1 MMTFTRKIFAMMLM
15 LVVSTTAF
23 AEVKTW
29 SHVWDTSKSNG
40 GEGFYHISNN
50 ADTVQTTMLKK
61 LEWTYRGNTSV
72 TAYLASTGQY
82 FGSAKSPV
90 THATLSTSKLLGKIL
105 SVKIEAKVKDAA
117 QDVKIGVSVNGVK
130 YGNACAP
137 TTTRALYAFTPAGDA
152 QEGEI
157 CITMD
162 QTSETKGI
170 IYFFSMTI
178 ENMMELA
185 L

>member
-50 ADTVQTTMLKK
+50 ADTVQTTILKK

-72 TAYLASTGQY
+72 TAYMASTGQY

-90 THATLSTSKLLGKIL
+90 THAT
-105 SVKIEAKVKDAA
+105 IE
-117 QDVKIGVSVNGVK
+117 SP
-130 YGNACAP
+130 AP
-137 TTTRALYAFTPAGDA
+137 TAFFNTPLGADVA
-152 QEGEI
+152 
-157 CITMD
+157 
-162 QTSETKGI
+162 
-170 IYFFSMTI
+170 
-178 ENMMELA
+178 
-185 L
+185 